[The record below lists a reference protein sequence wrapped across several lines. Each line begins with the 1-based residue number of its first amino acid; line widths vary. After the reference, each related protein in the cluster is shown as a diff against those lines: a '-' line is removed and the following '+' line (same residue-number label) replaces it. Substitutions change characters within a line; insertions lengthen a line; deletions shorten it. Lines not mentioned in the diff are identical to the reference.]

1 MALRGTEKSSSFPF
15 PTYKQIIK
23 SQIGETQRREQ
34 EKGQRN
40 RVKKKRA
47 LSKLKVAKLG
57 YYISRS
63 VYQLSCPGS
72 TRFIRE

>member
-1 MALRGTEKSSSFPF
+1 MALRGAEKSPCFPF

-34 EKGQRN
+34 EKGQRK

-47 LSKLKVAKLG
+47 LSKLG